1 MVIKNKFVP
10 LYPDSGM
17 NPPTRRVP
25 EQKKDNTMI
34 TIEDVKNAAREFL
47 RIADEL
53 NERVSRY
60 IDFSDAPEDIAAY
73 NTVMAA
79 EKKFVDAANTYY
91 GESWKCSLNYELAE
105 SFI

>member
-1 MVIKNKFVP
+1 MVIKNKLLP
-10 LYPDSGM
+10 LYPGCRNNPTDPAGSG
-17 NPPTRRVP
+17 T
-25 EQKKDNTMI
+25 KKDNTMI

>member
-1 MVIKNKFVP
+1 MHSETIMIP
-10 LYPDSGM
+10 TDPAGSG
-17 NPPTRRVP
+17 T
-25 EQKKDNTMI
+25 KKDNTMI